1 MTFRVD
7 GVSASYPQWQ
17 RSCCCDGRSVGKLG
31 PGRVVCGVPVAI
43 QLAGCPPLSG
53 GLAPPHLLH
62 HQPQARRVLNPFPR
76 LLRVGGE
83 GGAASVVVP

>member
-31 PGRVVCGVPVAI
+31 PGRVCGV
-43 QLAGCPPLSG
+43 QDCDYTQRKNAGPKKRRDFTLPG
-53 GLAPPHLLH
+53 GFYDSTGQTKDTAGEHLGRQIDSA
-62 HQPQARRVLNPFPR
+62 HQVD
-76 LLRVGGE
+76 
-83 GGAASVVVP
+83 

>member
-31 PGRVVCGVPVAI
+31 PGRVCGVLGAMMGVKYALGSQEAI
-43 QLAGCPPLSG
+43 SEAGRLAGC
-53 GLAPPHLLH
+53 
-62 HQPQARRVLNPFPR
+62 R
-76 LLRVGGE
+76 L
-83 GGAASVVVP
+83 

>member
-31 PGRVVCGVPVAI
+31 PGRVCGVV
-43 QLAGCPPLSG
+43 G
-53 GLAPPHLLH
+53 
-62 HQPQARRVLNPFPR
+62 ARI
-76 LLRVGGE
+76 
-83 GGAASVVVP
+83 GADQGADWGSDTGWCQTRIVRWVT